1 MKNPIFALL
10 LACLLPLTA
19 LAQQGTLKY
28 KMTGVGPKPTKTT
41 LYFADGNF
49 RAESEIPLPDNPKK
63 KMTQVVLFR
72 KDKPNTMVVLN
83 DKAQTY
89 TETATKKMT
98 NSLKTTVKVIG
109 PEKIKKY
116 NCTHS
121 ILTVTTGG
129 KSFQTDYWT
138 TRDIAGYEQ
147 LTAFWR
153 NNVGMNDAYETLRES
168 GADGMTVKMTTNR
181 GGKAI
186 TMELDDY
193 SKRKVAAKLF
203 EIPSGYKK
211 GASFDPSELQKM
223 TPAQRKEFVEG
234 MMKQQKSKP

>member
-1 MKNPIFALL
+1 MRNVATSLL
-10 LACLLPLTA
+10 LTCLLPLTT
-19 LAQQGTLKY
+19 LAQQGTLTY

-49 RAESEIPLPDNPKK
+49 RAESEVPLPDNPKK

-72 KDKPNTMVVLN
+72 NDKPNTMVVLN
-83 DKAQTY
+83 NAAQTY
-89 TETATKKMT
+89 TEIATKRMT
-98 NSLKTTVKVIG
+98 NSLKTNVNVIG
-109 PEKIKKY
+109 REKVNKY
-116 NCTHS
+116 DCTHS
-121 ILTVTTGG
+121 VMTVATGG

-138 TRDIAGYEQ
+138 TREIAGYEQ

-153 NNVGMNDAYETLRES
+153 NNTGMNDAYETLREN

-193 SKRKVAAKLF
+193 SKRKVSPKLF
-203 EIPSGYKK
+203 EIPAGYKK
-211 GASFDPSELQKM
+211 GASFDPAQLQKM

-234 MMKQQKSKP
+234 MMKQQKGKP